1 MSLLHD
7 QLAALAAMS
16 PAQLS
21 GKWFQTFKFMAPNV
35 GKKMLALGIA
45 YRLQEQVMGGL
56 SSSHSRELARLEI
69 RFVKTGAVD
78 VDRAATLKVGTLLV
92 REWQGK
98 THQILIQDEGY
109 LYQDQIFGSL
119 SQVARHITG
128 SHWSGPRFFGLT
140 GKGRVYG

>member
-1 MSLLHD
+1 MSLLD
-7 QLAALAAMS
+7 QQLAALANMT
-16 PAQLS
+16 PTQLRD
-21 GKWFQTFKFMAPNV
+21 KWFQTFNFMAPDV

-45 YRLQEQVMGGL
+45 YRLQEQLLGGL
-56 SSSHSRELARLEI
+56 SSPHSRELTRLEM
-69 RFVKTGAVD
+69 RFAKTGTVN

-109 LYQDQIFGSL
+109 LYQDQVFGSL

-128 SHWSGPRFFGLT
+128 THWSGPRFFGLT